1 MICKKCTIYHR
12 KYLKK
17 CAKCGKIFLKL
28 YHRYVDILC
37 DTRSITINFQG
48 GMTMRRLFTQSK
60 KVATLALATVMAV
73 ATAFGVAKV
82 AWAGSEAP
90 AETPIVTKVQFN
102 LLSEELTV
110 KDYQGE
116 SVADEGTYYF
126 YTTDKV
132 SSKKIPAANKWK
144 RTNDGTVS
152 TETISKKKTLY
163 FAKTTTP
170 AYDDVVAVEVPNAAK
185 VKSAKYNAPKNEW
198 TINTNTN
205 AADKF
210 ITISA
215 GNDSMSLEAFK
226 ATNSDGASTRES
238 FVNSM
243 YGQTVDVYIAPV
255 GTDGDVLKSEGDTS
269 NMVAKLTADA
279 NTGVYKFPEK
289 AVRGSVYSTSK
300 RVKVGN
306 RAGGPAVTIDYANHC
321 IKVASTTEVANVAD
335 IQTPSD
341 FKTTIASADESVL
354 TSGKTVYYFFN
365 DEAKAFDVRT
375 KATDKKIASMD
386 TPVAVPVTKEFGANA
401 SIIGGFEKDAFLEI
415 APKVKGENSSSVS
428 YQYVVLDKAKYEK
441 VVKNNK
447 FDYKTAMGE
456 KLAWKTIKYTVDKNG
471 NAKNATAK
479 IINSKT
485 TKTDK
490 TIKEGGVVLVREA
503 GSANKP
509 SSKVMIFTV
518 PTETEP
524 YWTSKKIGAYEATNE
539 VSVSPVTV
547 EGTNLVFTVYNGKDK
562 VTTETVKDKITLNRT
577 AATVT
582 AASVAETEDV
592 KVTIS
597 VPDTLKK
604 DSVDLTVAAKAGF
617 ITDSTYTFSYK
628 LTKADVK
635 VPSIASATD
644 GAWVVA
650 DDKKSAK
657 VTLTV
662 QLSENIAKNKGTNEK
677 PEYAALDAGDIKEFF
692 TIPTDNYTLNKAT
705 YTKATSKKKA
715 NIVFELTYDL
725 TKADSVAGK
734 ITYAASKSL
743 YDATGHAL
751 SIGADGIA
759 IKADSSAK
767 EWVAPAA

>member
-1 MICKKCTIYHR
+1 MKKY
-12 KYLKK
+12 
-17 CAKCGKIFLKL
+17 AKCGKIFLKL

-48 GMTMRRLFTQSK
+48 GMTMRRLFKESK
-60 KVATLALATVMAV
+60 KIATFALAAAMAV
-73 ATAFGVAKV
+73 TAAFGVAKV
-82 AWAGSEAP
+82 AWAEGE
-90 AETPIVTKVQFN
+90 AETPIVTNVSFDLADDSVKV
-102 LLSEELTV
+102 V
-110 KDYQGE
+110 DKQGE
-116 SVADEGTYYF
+116 AVASTYYF

-144 RTNDGTVS
+144 RTDGGTVC
-152 TETISKKKTLY
+152 TYNIASKKVLY

-170 AYDDVVAVEVPNAAK
+170 SYDEVVAVEIPAAPK

-210 ITISA
+210 VRISTEME
-215 GNDSMSLEAFK
+215 DMSLENFK
-226 ATNSDGASTRES
+226 ATDSESAPARERL
-238 FVNSM
+238 VNSM

-255 GTDGDVLKSEGDTS
+255 GTDGDVLKSGGDTS
-269 NMVAKLTADA
+269 NMVAKLEAD
-279 NTGVYKFPEK
+279 TKGVYKFPEK

-321 IKVASTTEVANVAD
+321 IKVSSATEVAEGVN
-335 IQTPSD
+335 IQEPSD
-341 FKTTIASADESVL
+341 FKNTIKSTDESVL
-354 TSGKTVYYFFN
+354 TSGNTVYYFFN
-365 DEAKAFDVRT
+365 DADKVFDVRT

-386 TPVAVPVTKEFGANA
+386 TPVAVPATKEFEANA
-401 SIIGGFEKDAFLEI
+401 SIIGGFEKDAYLEI

-441 VVKNNK
+441 VVKGGK

-456 KLAWKTIKYTVDKNG
+456 KLSWKTIKYTVDKNG

-479 IINSKT
+479 IVNSKT
-485 TKTDK
+485 NKTDK

-518 PTETEP
+518 PTKTNP
-524 YWTSKKIGAYEATNE
+524 YWTSQKIGAEGDATKE
-539 VSVSPVTV
+539 ISVSPVTV
-547 EGTNLVFTVYNGKDK
+547 EGTNLVFTVYNAKGK
-562 VTTETVKDKITLNRT
+562 VTSDTVKDKITLNRT

-582 AASVAETEDV
+582 VADV
-592 KVTIS
+592 ADTNDVEVTIS

-604 DSVDLTVAAKAGF
+604 DSVNLTVAAKAGF
-617 ITDSTYTFSYK
+617 ITNSTYTFSYK

-635 VPSIASATD
+635 VPSIASATE
-644 GAWVVA
+644 GTWVVA
-650 DDKKSAK
+650 DDERSAK
-657 VTLTV
+657 ITLTV
-662 QLSENIAKNKGTNEK
+662 QLSENIAKNKGNAEK
-677 PEYAALDAGDIKEFF
+677 PEYVALDAGEIKEFF
-692 TIPTDNYTLNKAT
+692 AIATENYTLNKAT

-725 TKADSVAGK
+725 TEAASAAGK
-734 ITYAASKSL
+734 ITYADKVSL
-743 YDATGHAL
+743 YDATGHEL
-751 SIGADGIA
+751 SLGDDGIA

-767 EWVAPAA
+767 KYTPPAAQESTT

>member
-1 MICKKCTIYHR
+1 MKKY
-12 KYLKK
+12 
-17 CAKCGKIFLKL
+17 AKCGKIFLKL

-48 GMTMRRLFTQSK
+48 GMTMRRLFKESK
-60 KVATLALATVMAV
+60 KIATFALAAAMAV
-73 ATAFGVAKV
+73 TAAFGVAKV
-82 AWAGSEAP
+82 AWAEGE
-90 AETPIVTKVQFN
+90 AETPIVTNVSFDLADDSVKV
-102 LLSEELTV
+102 V
-110 KDYQGE
+110 DKQGE
-116 SVADEGTYYF
+116 AVASTYYF

-144 RTNDGTVS
+144 RTDDGTVW
-152 TETISKKKTLY
+152 TDNIASKKVLY

-170 AYDDVVAVEVPNAAK
+170 SYDEVVAVEIPAAPK

-198 TINTNTN
+198 TITTTTN

-210 ITISA
+210 IMVRNQDSQLTLEDIKSTDKSGDKEQIRENFKNNLYGMTI
-215 GNDSMSLEAFK
+215 EVVV
-226 ATNSDGASTRES
+226 T
-238 FVNSM
+238 
-243 YGQTVDVYIAPV
+243 PV
-255 GTDGDVLKSEGDTS
+255 GTDGDVLNSVDSTS
-269 NMVAKLTADA
+269 NMVAELKADA

-321 IKVASTTEVANVAD
+321 IKVSSATEVASVTD
-335 IQTPSD
+335 IQTPSN
-341 FKTTIASADESVL
+341 FKTTIESTDERVL

-365 DEAKAFDVRT
+365 DDAKAFDVRT

-386 TPVAVPVTKEFGANA
+386 TPVAVPVTKDFEANA
-401 SIIGGFEKDAFLEI
+401 SIIGGFEKDAYLEI

-428 YQYVVLDKAKYEK
+428 YQYVVLDKAKFDK
-441 VVKNNK
+441 VVKDGK

-456 KLAWKTIKYTVDKNG
+456 KLSWKTIKYTVDKSG

-479 IINSKT
+479 IVNSKT
-485 TKTDK
+485 NKKDK

-518 PTETEP
+518 PTEANP
-524 YWTSKKIGAYEATNE
+524 YWTSKKIGAAGDATKE
-539 VSVSPVTV
+539 ISVSPVTV
-547 EGTNLVFTVYNGKDK
+547 EGTNLVFTVYNGKNKNK

-582 AASVAETEDV
+582 VADVADTNDV

-635 VPSIASATD
+635 VPSIARATE
-644 GAWVVA
+644 GTWVVA
-650 DDKKSAK
+650 DDEKSAK
-657 VTLTV
+657 ITLTV
-662 QLSENIAKNKGTNEK
+662 QLSENIAKSKGTAEK
-677 PEYAALDAGDIKEFF
+677 PEYVALDAGEIKEFF
-692 TIPTDNYTLNKAT
+692 AIATENYTLNKAT

-725 TKADSVAGK
+725 KEAASVAGK
-734 ITYAASKSL
+734 ITYADEVSL

-751 SIGADGIA
+751 SLGDDGIA

-767 EWVAPAA
+767 KYTPPAAQESTT

>member
-1 MICKKCTIYHR
+1 MKKY
-12 KYLKK
+12 
-17 CAKCGKIFLKL
+17 AKCGKIFLKL

-48 GMTMRRLFTQSK
+48 GMTMRRLFKESK
-60 KVATLALATVMAV
+60 KIATFALAAAMAV
-73 ATAFGVAKV
+73 TAAFGVAKV
-82 AWAGSEAP
+82 AWAESGD
-90 AETPIVTKVQFN
+90 ETPIVTNVSFDLAN
-102 LLSEELTV
+102 ELVTV
-110 KDYQGE
+110 VDKNGDDVD
-116 SVADEGTYYF
+116 STYYF

-132 SSKKIPAANKWK
+132 STKKIPAANKWK
-144 RTNDGTVS
+144 RTVNGTVS
-152 TETISKKKTLY
+152 TDNIASKKVLY

-170 AYDDVVAVEVPNAAK
+170 SYDEVVAVEIPAAPK

-210 ITISA
+210 IRISA
-215 GNDSMSLEAFK
+215 ESDSMSLEAFK
-226 ATNSDGASTRES
+226 ATDSGSADTREI

-243 YGQTVDVYIAPV
+243 YGQTVDVRIAPV

-269 NMVAKLTADA
+269 NMVAKLEAD
-279 NTGVYKFPEK
+279 TKGVYKFPEK

-321 IKVASTTEVANVAD
+321 IKVSSATEVAEGVN
-335 IQTPSD
+335 IQEPSD
-341 FKTTIASADESVL
+341 FKNTIKSTESSVL
-354 TSGKTVYYFFN
+354 TSGKTVYYFF
-365 DEAKAFDVRT
+365 DDDAKLFDVRT

-386 TPVAVPVTKEFGANA
+386 TPVAVPDTKEFDANA
-401 SIIGGFEKDAFLEI
+401 SIIGGFENDAYLEI
-415 APKVKGENSSSVS
+415 APKDKGENNSSVS

-456 KLAWKTIKYTVDKNG
+456 KLAWKTIKYTVDKSG

-479 IINSKT
+479 IVNSKGKKDNT
-485 TKTDK
+485 LAA
-490 TIKEGGVVLVREA
+490 ESVVLVREA
-503 GSANKP
+503 GKTGTP

-518 PTETEP
+518 PTKENP
-524 YWTSKKIGAYEATNE
+524 YWTSKKIGAAGDATKE
-539 VSVSPVTV
+539 ISVSPVTV
-547 EGTNLVFTVYNGKDK
+547 EGTNLVFTVYNAKDK
-562 VTTETVKDKITLNRT
+562 VTPDTVKDKITLNRT

-582 AASVAETEDV
+582 VADVADTNDV

-604 DSVDLTVAAKAGF
+604 DSVNLTVAAKAGF
-617 ITDSTYTFSYK
+617 ITNSTYTFSYK

-635 VPSIASATD
+635 VPSIASATE
-644 GAWVVA
+644 GTWVVA
-650 DDKKSAK
+650 DDEKSAK
-657 VTLTV
+657 ITLTV
-662 QLSENIAKNKGTNEK
+662 QLSENIAKNKGNAEK
-677 PEYAALDAGDIKEFF
+677 PEYVALDAGEIKEFF
-692 TIPTDNYTLNKAT
+692 AIATENYTLNKAT

-725 TKADSVAGK
+725 TEAASAAGK
-734 ITYAASKSL
+734 ITYADKFSL
-743 YDATGHAL
+743 YDATGHEL
-751 SIGADGIA
+751 SLGDDGIA

-767 EWVAPAA
+767 KYTPPAAQESTT